1 MHSSPLSRYSPQK
14 DDLMEYFLNTAR
26 QLTEYRSAAGALSG
40 MPVMVTGLSHIH
52 KAHFLAAMAQETEH
66 KFPVIAICDTKGEGA
81 RLCADINTMT
91 GEESAF
97 SFPAKDIVLG
107 DVDAVSRE
115 YEHRRIG
122 ILSRMLSGRVK
133 IVCATPEAAS
143 QITIPRKILK
153 KRTVT
158 INTGDRISLPDITS
172 ALVEAGY
179 SRCDQIEGV
188 SQFSVRGTILD
199 VYPVNFGAPVRIE
212 LWGDDVD
219 SISVF
224 DIESQRRIDTIKKID
239 IAPALET
246 LFLDNDQIRSKL
258 EALLPKIRGK
268 KAAEVK
274 ERIRNDIENVSGGA
288 GCANTDR
295 YLPVC
300 YDDEETLFDYA
311 DDVIICENTACSES
325 FKAAYAQHTEDIK
338 MLFEEGV
345 LCKGLDRFMLTRPE
359 YQTAVEKRV
368 SAYFDNFMRGGD
380 IRLSKLLSVSAGQ
393 VAPWSGEYRFLLD
406 ELRNYLNE
414 NFSVIVMAGTDKA
427 AKVLADDLRGD
438 GLPADFASEPKK
450 LYAKR
455 VYVTPGVLTSGYSY
469 PEARLACISHTSVT
483 IQTREAPKRKKAEMI
498 NSLNDISVGDL
509 VVHNTYGIGVFDG
522 VQKLTQDKISKDYI
536 KIKYAGTDV
545 LYVPVTQLDLIS
557 RYIGT
562 GDASTVKLSKMNSDQ
577 WQKTKTK
584 AKAAAKE
591 MAAEF
596 IELYSK
602 RMKTKGYAFEPDGP
616 EQAEFENHFSYVETD
631 DQLRCINEIK
641 LDMEQDKPMERLLCG
656 DVGFGKTEVALRA
669 AFKCIMSGKQCALL
683 CPTTVLAW
691 QHYQTVLKR
700 MDGFGLDIE
709 LLSRFRTQKE
719 IKTTIERMK
728 RGSVDMVIG
737 THRLVQDDIAFK
749 DLGLVIIDEEQRFG
763 VAHKDKFKQM
773 FAGVDIL
780 TLSATPIPRTLN
792 MAMSGIRDM
801 SVIETPPQD
810 RQPVTTYVIE
820 HNEGVIAQAIN
831 KELRRNGQVY
841 YIHNRIES
849 IMQCAADLHKLVP
862 EARIGI
868 AHGKME
874 EDELL
879 EVWRKLLEHEID
891 VLVCTT
897 LIETGVDVPNCNTL
911 IIENADYMG
920 LAQLHQLR
928 GRVGRT
934 NRRAFAYFTF
944 RRGKELSEIAAKRL
958 DAIREFTRFG
968 SGFRIAMRDLEIR
981 GAGSILGASQ
991 SGHMSAVGYDMYLK
1005 LLDEAVKEQR
1015 GEEPKKQADCIVDV
1029 KVDAFIPED
1038 YISNQ
1043 AQRISCYK
1051 RIALIRSADDAYDV
1065 TDELIDR
1072 YGEIPAPVEGLIEVA
1087 QIRNS
1092 AQNLGISE
1100 IMQGKDGIS
1109 FFTENPD
1116 MHRLGRL
1123 NAAMDGRVSLDLM
1136 GKTCFRIT
1144 PEKNEKPLALIKRVI
1159 DIMSAPAEENAG

>member
-1 MHSSPLSRYSPQK
+1 
-14 DDLMEYFLNTAR
+14 MEYFLNTAR
-26 QLTEYRSAAGALSG
+26 QLSEYRAVAAAGGTG

-52 KAHFLAAMAQETEH
+52 KAHFLAALSMEEGYRL
-66 KFPVIAICDTKGEGA
+66 PLIVICDTEGEGA

-91 GEESAF
+91 GEETAF
-97 SFPAKDIVLG
+97 AYPAKDMILG

-122 ILSRMLSGRVK
+122 ILSRMVSGHAK

-143 QITIPRKILK
+143 QITIPRRILN
-153 KRTVT
+153 KRTLSVKA
-158 INTGDRISLPDITS
+158 GDSISLPEMTA

-188 SQFSVRGTILD
+188 SQFSVRGAILD
-199 VYPVNFGAPVRIE
+199 VYPVNFGMPVRIE

-219 SISVF
+219 SVSVF
-224 DIESQRRIDTIKKID
+224 SLEDQRRIDTIKQVD

-246 LFLDNDQIRSKL
+246 LFLDTEQIAGKL
-258 EALLPKIRGK
+258 KELLPKVRGK

-274 ERIRNDIENVSGGA
+274 QRIQNDLANAEAGA

-295 YLPVC
+295 YLPIC
-300 YDDEETLFDYA
+300 YDEEETLFDYA
-311 DDVIICENTACSES
+311 DNVIICENTSCNES
-325 FKAAYAQHTEDIK
+325 FKSACTQHTEDIK
-338 MLFEEGV
+338 LLFEEGI
-345 LCKGLDRFMLTRPE
+345 LCKGLDRYMLTRTE
-359 YQTAVEKRV
+359 YQGICEKKTTA
-368 SAYFDNFMRGGD
+368 YLDNFMRGND
-380 IRLSKLLSVSAGQ
+380 LRLSKLLSVSAGQ
-393 VAPWSGEYRFLLD
+393 VAPWSGEYRVLVD
-406 ELRNYLNE
+406 ELKGYLSD
-414 NFSVIVMAGTDKA
+414 NFSVIVMAGTEKG
-427 AKVLADDLRGD
+427 AKVLAEDLRND
-438 GLPADFASEPKK
+438 GIPSDYASEPKK

-455 VYVTPGVLTSGYSY
+455 VYITPGVLTSGYSY
-469 PEARLACISHTSVT
+469 PEARLAAISHTSVT
-483 IQTREAPKRKKAEMI
+483 VQTREAPKRRKAEMI
-498 NSLNDISVGDL
+498 NSLNDISVGDI
-509 VVHNTYGIGVFDG
+509 VVHNTYGIGVFEG
-522 VQKLTQDKISKDYI
+522 VQKLTEDHISKDYI
-536 KIKYAGTDV
+536 KIRYAGTDV

-562 GDASTVKLSKMNSDQ
+562 GDQSTVKLSKMNSDQ
-577 WQKTKTK
+577 WQKTKTR

-602 RMKTKGYAFEPDGP
+602 RMRTKGYAFDPDGP
-616 EQAEFENHFSYVETD
+616 EQNEFENHFSYVETD
-631 DQLRCINEIK
+631 DQLRCIGEIK
-641 LDMEQDKPMERLLCG
+641 QDMESDKPMERLLCG

-691 QHYQTVLKR
+691 QHYQTVVKR
-700 MDGFGLDIE
+700 MDGFGIDIE

-719 IKTTIERMK
+719 IKATIEKMK
-728 RGSVDMVIG
+728 RGSVDIVIG
-737 THRLVQDDIAFK
+737 THRLVQDDISFK
-749 DLGLVIIDEEQRFG
+749 NLGLVIIDEEQRFG

-820 HNEGVIAQAIN
+820 HNDGVIAQAVN

-849 IMQCAADLHKLVP
+849 IVQCATDLHKLVP

-868 AHGKME
+868 AHGRME

-944 RRGKELSEIAAKRL
+944 RRGKELSEVAQKRL

-1015 GEEPKKQADCIVDV
+1015 GEEPKKEQECLIDV

-1051 RIALIRSADDAYDV
+1051 RIALIRTEDDAYDV

-1087 QIRNS
+1087 QIRS
-1092 AQNLGISE
+1092 TAQDLGISE
-1100 IMQGKDGIS
+1100 IVQGKEGIA
-1109 FFTENPD
+1109 FYTDDLNMENIA
-1116 MHRLGRL
+1116 RL
-1123 NAAMDGRVSLDLM
+1123 NSRLDGRISLDLM
-1136 GKTCFRIT
+1136 GKTCFRIM
-1144 PEKNEKPLALIKRVI
+1144 PEKGEKPLAVIKMIV
-1159 DIMSAPAEENAG
+1159 DGYGGKTA

>member
-1 MHSSPLSRYSPQK
+1 
-14 DDLMEYFLNTAR
+14 MEYFLNTAR
-26 QLTEYRSAAGALSG
+26 QLREYRAAAAAPGG

-52 KAHFLAAMAQETEH
+52 KAHFLAALAMEPEYRL
-66 KFPVIAICDTKGEGA
+66 PLIVICDTEGEGT

-91 GEESAF
+91 GEETAF
-97 SFPAKDIVLG
+97 SYPAKDLILG

-122 ILSRMLSGRVK
+122 ILSRMVSGRAP
-133 IVCATPEAAS
+133 IVCATPEAAA
-143 QITIPRKILK
+143 QITIPRRILT
-153 KRTVT
+153 KRTIT
-158 INTGDRISLPDITS
+158 INTGDAISLPEVTA
-172 ALVEAGY
+172 ALTEAGY

-188 SQFSVRGTILD
+188 SQFSVRGAILD
-199 VYPVNFGAPVRIE
+199 IYPVNFGAPVRIE

-224 DIESQRRIDTIKKID
+224 DTETQRRIDTIKSID
-239 IAPALET
+239 VAPALET
-246 LFLDNDQIRSKL
+246 LFLDGAQICEKL
-258 EALLPKIRGK
+258 RALLPKIRGK
-268 KAAEVK
+268 RAADVKA
-274 ERIRNDIENVSGGA
+274 RIQQDIENTEA
-288 GCANTDR
+288 GVCCANTDR

-300 YDDEETLFDYA
+300 YDEEETLFDYA
-311 DDVIICENTACSES
+311 DNVIVCENTACSES
-325 FKAAYAQHTEDIK
+325 FKAAFTQHTEDIK
-338 MLFEEGV
+338 LLFEDGI
-345 LCKGLDRFMLTRPE
+345 LCKGLDRYMLTRAE
-359 YQTAVEKRV
+359 YQAACEKRA

-380 IRLSKLLSVSAGQ
+380 LRLSQLMSVSAGQ
-393 VAPWSGEYRFLLD
+393 VASWSGEYRVLTD
-406 ELRNYLNE
+406 ELKNYLAE
-414 NFSVIVMAGTDKA
+414 NFSVIVMAGTEKA

-438 GLPADFASEPKK
+438 GFPADYASDPKK

-455 VYVTPGVLTSGYSY
+455 VYITPGVLTSGYSY
-469 PEARLACISHTSVT
+469 PEARLAAISHTSVT
-483 IQTREAPKRKKAEMI
+483 LQTREAPTKRKKAEII

-509 VVHNTYGIGVFDG
+509 VVHNSYGIGVFEG
-522 VQKLTQDKISKDYI
+522 VQKLTEERVSKDYI
-536 KIKYAGTDV
+536 KIRYAGTDV

-562 GDASTVKLSKMNSDQ
+562 GDQSTVKLSKMNTDT
-577 WQKTKTK
+577 WQKTKTR

-596 IELYSK
+596 IELYAK
-602 RMKTKGYAFEPDGP
+602 RMRTKGYAFDPDGT
-616 EQAEFENHFSYVETD
+616 EQYEFENHFSYVETD
-631 DQLRCINEIK
+631 DQLRCIGEIK
-641 LDMEQDKPMERLLCG
+641 QDMEADKPMERLLCG

-691 QHYQTVLKR
+691 QHYQTVVKR
-700 MDGFGLDIE
+700 MDGFGIDIE

-719 IKTTIERMK
+719 IKAAIEKMK
-728 RGSVDMVIG
+728 RGSCDIVIG

-849 IMQCAADLHKLVP
+849 IVQCATDLHKAVP

-868 AHGKME
+868 AHGRME

-911 IIENADYMG
+911 IIENADCMG

-944 RRGKELSEIAAKRL
+944 RRGKELSETASKRL
-958 DAIREFTRFG
+958 EAIREFTRFG

-1005 LLDEAVKEQR
+1005 LLDEAVREQR
-1015 GEEPKKQADCIVDV
+1015 GEELKKESECLIDI
-1029 KVDAFIPED
+1029 KVDAYIPED

-1043 AQRISCYK
+1043 SQRISCYK
-1051 RIALIRSADDAYDV
+1051 RIALIRTEDDAYDV

-1072 YGEIPAPVEGLIEVA
+1072 YGEIPAPVQGLIEVA
-1087 QIRNS
+1087 QIRS
-1092 AQNLGISE
+1092 TAQAYGISE
-1100 IMQGKDGIS
+1100 IVQGKEGIA
-1109 FFTENPD
+1109 FYTDEPD
-1116 MHRLGRL
+1116 MERIGKLNSKLG
-1123 NAAMDGRVSLDLM
+1123 GRISLDLM
-1136 GKTCFRIT
+1136 GKMCFRIT
-1144 PEKNEKPLALIKRVI
+1144 PEKGEKPLAVVKTVV
-1159 DIMSAPAEENAG
+1159 DGYVGAK

>member
-1 MHSSPLSRYSPQK
+1 
-14 DDLMEYFLNTAR
+14 MEYFLNTAR
-26 QLTEYRSAAGALSG
+26 QLPEYRAAASSVSG
-40 MPVMVTGLSHIH
+40 MPVMITGLSHIH
-52 KAHFLAAMAQETEH
+52 KAHFLAALSMEPGFHAPLT
-66 KFPVIAICDTKGEGA
+66 VICDTEGEGA

-91 GEESAF
+91 GEETAF
-97 SFPAKDIVLG
+97 QFPAKDIVLG

-122 ILSRMLSGRVK
+122 ILSRMFSGNAK
-133 IVCATPEAAS
+133 IVCATPEAAA
-143 QITIPRKILK
+143 QITIPRRILK

-158 INTGDRISLPDITS
+158 ISSGDRISLPDITS

-188 SQFSVRGTILD
+188 SQFSVRGAILD

-219 SISVF
+219 TVSTF
-224 DIESQRRIDTIKKID
+224 DVESQRRIDTIKSID

-246 LFLDNDQIRSKL
+246 LFLDNGQIEEKL
-258 EALLPKIRGK
+258 NALLPKIRGK
-268 KAAEVK
+268 KADEVK
-274 ERIRNDIENVSGGA
+274 ARIRRDIENVSGGA
-288 GCANTDR
+288 GCMNTDR
-295 YLPVC
+295 YLPLC
-300 YDDEETLFDYA
+300 YDEEETLFDYSA
-311 DDVIICENTACSES
+311 NVMICENTACAES
-325 FKAAYAQHTEDIK
+325 FKAAFAQHTEDIK
-338 MLFEEGV
+338 LLFEEGV
-345 LCKGLDRFMLTRPE
+345 LCKGLDRYMLTRTE
-359 YQTAVEKRV
+359 YQTAAESRV
-368 SAYFDNFMRGGD
+368 SVYLDNFMRGGD

-393 VAPWSGEYRFLLD
+393 VAPWSGEYKVLLD
-406 ELRNYLNE
+406 ELKNYLND

-427 AKVLADDLRGD
+427 AKVLADDLRSD
-438 GLPADFASEPKK
+438 GMPADYAADPKK

-455 VYVTPGVLTSGYSY
+455 IYVTPGVLTSGYSY

-509 VVHNTYGIGVFDG
+509 VVHNTYGIGVFEG
-522 VQKLTQDKISKDYI
+522 VQKLTQDRISKDYI

-562 GDASTVKLSKMNSDQ
+562 GDVSTVKLSKMNSDQ

-616 EQAEFENHFSYVETD
+616 EQAEFENHFNYVETD
-631 DQLRCINEIK
+631 DQVRCINEIK
-641 LDMEQDKPMERLLCG
+641 LDMENDKPMERLLCG

-709 LLSRFRTQKE
+709 LLSRFRSQKE
-719 IKTTIERMK
+719 IKATIEKMK

-820 HNEGVIAQAIN
+820 HNDGVIAQAIN
-831 KELRRNGQVY
+831 KELRRGGQIY

-849 IMQCAADLHKLVP
+849 IFQRAAELHKLVP

-874 EDELL
+874 EDDLL

-891 VLVCTT
+891 MLVCTT

-911 IIENADYMG
+911 IIENADCMG

-944 RRGKELSEIAAKRL
+944 KRGKVLSEVAQKRL

-1015 GEEPKKQADCIVDV
+1015 GEETVKQPDCLVDV
-1029 KVDAFIPED
+1029 KVDAYIPED

-1051 RIALIRSADDAYDV
+1051 RIALIRSEDDAYDV

-1072 YGEIPAPVEGLIEVA
+1072 YGEIPAPVEGLIDVA
-1087 QIRNS
+1087 QVRNM
-1092 AQNLGISE
+1092 AQALGITE
-1100 IMQGKDGIS
+1100 IIQGRDGLS
-1109 FFTENPD
+1109 FYTENPD
-1116 MHRLGRL
+1116 MQKLGRL

-1136 GKTCFRIT
+1136 GKTCFRIN
-1144 PEKNEKPLALIKRVI
+1144 PEKNEKPLALMKQII
-1159 DIMSAPAEENAG
+1159 ENLGAP